1 MNRALSSR
9 TRLEAAYDAL
19 RDALALVEI
28 RLLDH
33 LIIGDGCCTS
43 LAEKGLI

>member
-1 MNRALSSR
+1 MPSLGISDHA
-9 TRLEAAYDAL
+9 
-19 RDALALVEI
+19 VEI